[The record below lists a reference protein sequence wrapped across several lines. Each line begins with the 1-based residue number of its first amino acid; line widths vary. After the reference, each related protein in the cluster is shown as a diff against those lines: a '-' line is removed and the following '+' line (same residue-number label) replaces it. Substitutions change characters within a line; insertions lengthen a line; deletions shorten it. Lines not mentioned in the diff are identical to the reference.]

1 MSQEKVEKRKYE
13 KLHRKEIEKKR
24 KIKKALGVLAAILVL
39 GIIVGFPLGLQYY
52 NNHKDTSAATATEVN
67 ADLQALQNM
76 IATATVEATTEAGAT
91 TEAEATTEAGATTE
105 AETTTSAE

>member
-67 ADLQALQNM
+67 AV
-76 IATATVEATTEAGAT
+76 IAFLRTLSGTDVYTNTKW
-91 TEAEATTEAGATTE
+91 
-105 AETTTSAE
+105 SNPFN